1 MLSLG
6 RMGAPGL
13 SEQSQLRLA
22 EIAEAFGLQFIRVFG
37 SYAERPE
44 AARDVDLVIDRKIE
58 RLEER
63 ARLESDLQLVL
74 GKPVDLVELAAGA
87 PPLLARQIGK
97 HSSALWERD
106 GTGRARYAELLEP
119 LLAIAEDERL
129 SLPPELRL
137 VAPEVLLAK
146 IHQLQGVLADLLP
159 NLGRSRE
166 EQESRHYEIE
176 RQVQLAADFSAAIAR
191 RMLVLQG
198 DPVPETARETF
209 AALEKAGRIEPALS
223 KRLQAAVGLRNLPVH
238 EYGQV
243 DSGRFLAG
251 LKEGYGSFVEFARS
265 ASRAVA
271 KPGA

>member
-87 PPLLARQIGK
+87 PP
-97 HSSALWERD
+97 S
-106 GTGRARYAELLEP
+106 
-119 LLAIAEDERL
+119 
-129 SLPPELRL
+129 
-137 VAPEVLLAK
+137 
-146 IHQLQGVLADLLP
+146 
-159 NLGRSRE
+159 
-166 EQESRHYEIE
+166 
-176 RQVQLAADFSAAIAR
+176 
-191 RMLVLQG
+191 
-198 DPVPETARETF
+198 
-209 AALEKAGRIEPALS
+209 
-223 KRLQAAVGLRNLPVH
+223 VGSTSC
-238 EYGQV
+238 G
-243 DSGRFLAG
+243 
-251 LKEGYGSFVEFARS
+251 
-265 ASRAVA
+265 
-271 KPGA
+271 